1 MPTLDTRA
9 HASVSASSLGGR
21 CDSIAESFGVRNVY
35 MSPMF
40 VIRVLSSGQDTLP
53 IVPLERQPVLM
64 TIHGFRLNIFY
75 LLVQKAVGFVV

>member
-1 MPTLDTRA
+1 
-9 HASVSASSLGGR
+9 
-21 CDSIAESFGVRNVY
+21 